1 MLGQNLVSLSTE
13 FHLECLK
20 LVLEHSMD
28 QLAENFHVHNSSEG
42 PVELFRIVGRDG
54 FGRFPLHLAAAYND
68 SSAVKL
74 LVQYGFQNF
83 QSQDNSG
90 YTPLHLA
97 CLKGI
102 IKRHLNVFDI

>member
-1 MLGQNLVSLSTE
+1 MMGKNLVSLSTE

-28 QLAENFHVHNSSEG
+28 QLAENFHLHNHSEG
-42 PVELFRIVGRDG
+42 PVEVFRSVDKDS
-54 FGRFPLHLAAAYND
+54 FGRSPLHLAAAYTN

-74 LVQYGFQNF
+74 LFQYGFQNF
-83 QSQDNSG
+83 QSKDNFG
-90 YTPLHLA
+90 YTPLHIA

-102 IKRHLNVFDI
+102 I